1 MKYTVIYGVAVI
13 YRFMTIWCSM
23 IPPQTTRP
31 LNRKER
37 IGGVTSPV
45 LDPGHRITV
54 ITGPGLNLD
63 YLNLL
68 P

>member
-1 MKYTVIYGVAVI
+1 
-13 YRFMTIWCSM
+13 M
-23 IPPQTTRP
+23 IPPQIIRP
-31 LNRKER
+31 LNQKEK
-37 IGGVTSPV
+37 IGGVTSLV
-45 LDPGHRITV
+45 LDPGRLITV